1 MERAERIELS
11 WPAWKAGTQPISH
24 ARFSYNDLYSVVK
37 EHTSTAAR
45 GRLDPYSPGA
55 LLPDLSAVR
64 THWSSTPDSNRESH
78 DPKSCGLS
86 RFPSA
91 RRKSTRKKQKGRSFD
106 RPRNEN
112 PKYYLIRGY
121 GPSRAL
127 RVSTHAG
134 FVPCGILPKWIAC
147 IITQLHSK

>member
-24 ARFSYNDLYSVVK
+24 ARLNYTHLYSVVK

-45 GRLDPYSPGA
+45 GRLDPYSPDA
-55 LLPDLSAVR
+55 PLPDLSAVR
-64 THWSSTPDSNRESH
+64 THWSGTPDSNRESH

-91 RRKSTRKKQKGRSFD
+91 RRKAPVKSERAGLSTGPVMRIQST
-106 RPRNEN
+106 
-112 PKYYLIRGY
+112 YLIRGY

-147 IITQLHSK
+147 IITQQ